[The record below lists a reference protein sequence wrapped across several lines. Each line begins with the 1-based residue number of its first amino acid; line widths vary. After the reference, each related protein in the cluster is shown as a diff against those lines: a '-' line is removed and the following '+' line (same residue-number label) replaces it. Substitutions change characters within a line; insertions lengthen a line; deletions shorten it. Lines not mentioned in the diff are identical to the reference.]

1 MYYSLHDR
9 PTRDELLGQGIVILF
24 GKPAVQEDGRLMC
37 QRTIFPELEFR
48 FLLILKG
55 EKIKSWFWLDS
66 GGDMLILLAAI
77 RRWDWL
83 GCFL

>member
-1 MYYSLHDR
+1 MVLLSPSLYYSLHDR

-48 FLLILKG
+48 LLFYEKG
-55 EKIKSWFWLDS
+55 KGYGWL
-66 GGDMLILLAAI
+66 L
-77 RRWDWL
+77 
-83 GCFL
+83 